1 MGEPMTTPIAVP
13 QMTPEQ
19 QAAYNVY
26 YPSTQRDELLGILL
40 AVLLGSFGAHH
51 FYLRRNGLGVL
62 YLVFF
67 WTGIPGI
74 LGIIEAFLM
83 PTRVRRF
90 NMEQAALLAQS
101 VVQGTTPP
109 TPITMVA
116 CPACG
121 TVQTPGRY
129 CVQCGRGMV

>member
-1 MGEPMTTPIAVP
+1 MTTPVMLP

-19 QAAYNVY
+19 QATFNTY
-26 YPSTQRDELLGILL
+26 YPGTQRDELLGILL

-74 LGIIEAFLM
+74 LGIVEAFFR
-83 PTRVRRF
+83 PRRVRDF
-90 NMEQAALLAQS
+90 NAEQAALLAQS
-101 VVQGTTPP
+101 VVEGITLPP
-109 TPITMVA
+109 PSVAMVT
-116 CPACG
+116 CSGCG

-129 CVQCGRGMV
+129 CAHCGRAMA